1 MAKGNTL
8 ADKKT
13 FKLPHIYGL
22 LFLIIVICT
31 ILTWIL
37 PAGEFDRAL
46 NESTGTTVAVAGTY
60 HAVEASPVNIF
71 EMFQAIYNGFNDAA
85 SVIFFVF
92 ISYASISII
101 IASGAFNGLVAALL
115 KVFKGKARVAIIPIF
130 MFIIGIA
137 SSTIGLF
144 EEWFPFIPV
153 FAGIAVAMGFDA
165 LVGLA
170 IVALG
175 AGMGY
180 SGAMMNPFTVG
191 VAQGIAEVA
200 PMSGMGY
207 RFICH
212 MAMLVVAAFF
222 VCRYALKVQADPTK
236 SLVYGD
242 ETGLTMS
249 EEEVH
254 NARFSIREILVL
266 VILFAGIA
274 VIVYGSKT
282 YGWYFT
288 ELSAVFMIMGIL
300 SAIVMG
306 YGFNKICTLFEHGFT
321 NIAMA
326 CMMIGLA
333 RGILMVLT
341 AGNIIDT
348 VVYYL
353 SLPLSIFP
361 PAISAVAML
370 VMQTILN
377 FLIPSGSGQA
387 ATSMP
392 IMAPMADLLGLTRDT
407 AVLAFQFGDGLS
419 NIFWPTGFAAIMA
432 GMAGVKPEKWWKFIT
447 PVFFAI
453 VIVQAILMVV
463 AVSINFGG

>member
-222 VCRYALKVQADPTK
+222 VCRYALKV
-236 SLVYGD
+236 
-242 ETGLTMS
+242 
-249 EEEVH
+249 
-254 NARFSIREILVL
+254 
-266 VILFAGIA
+266 
-274 VIVYGSKT
+274 
-282 YGWYFT
+282 
-288 ELSAVFMIMGIL
+288 
-300 SAIVMG
+300 
-306 YGFNKICTLFEHGFT
+306 
-321 NIAMA
+321 
-326 CMMIGLA
+326 
-333 RGILMVLT
+333 
-341 AGNIIDT
+341 
-348 VVYYL
+348 
-353 SLPLSIFP
+353 
-361 PAISAVAML
+361 
-370 VMQTILN
+370 
-377 FLIPSGSGQA
+377 
-387 ATSMP
+387 
-392 IMAPMADLLGLTRDT
+392 
-407 AVLAFQFGDGLS
+407 
-419 NIFWPTGFAAIMA
+419 
-432 GMAGVKPEKWWKFIT
+432 
-447 PVFFAI
+447 
-453 VIVQAILMVV
+453 
-463 AVSINFGG
+463 